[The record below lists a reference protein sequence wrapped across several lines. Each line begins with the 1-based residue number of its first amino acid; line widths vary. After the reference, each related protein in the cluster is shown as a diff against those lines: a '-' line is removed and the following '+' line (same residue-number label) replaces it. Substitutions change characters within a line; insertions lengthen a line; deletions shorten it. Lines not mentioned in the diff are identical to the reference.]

1 MPSLQVR
8 ARGELSLAVLIETM
22 RREGFELS
30 VSPPAVLFKTTPSG
44 ERQEPYEHVV
54 VDVDDECVG
63 VHGHV
68 NAYGVE
74 EEMG

>member
-1 MPSLQVR
+1 
-8 ARGELSLAVLIETM
+8 M

-54 VDVDDECVG
+54 VDVDDECVR

-68 NAYGVE
+68 SACGVE
-74 EEMG
+74 DDIG

>member
-1 MPSLQVR
+1 MR

-30 VSPPAVLFKTTPSG
+30 VSPPAVLFKTSPSG

-54 VDVDDECVG
+54 VDVDDECVTHHRCNRCLWRQEFRS
-63 VHGHV
+63 VLV
-68 NAYGVE
+68 P
-74 EEMG
+74 